1 MAYSTQDDMLQQL
14 DETSLIRLTDDAEDG
29 VIDAEVVTRSIAD
42 ADATIDA
49 YCQGRY
55 TVPLTP
61 VPDKIRGVSVDIAV
75 YNLYSRKGDTAPEIR
90 KDRHKEAI
98 RFLEK
103 VSEGKIKLGA
113 LTPASVNTADSVQAE
128 GNDRIF
134 TRTKMGGF

>member
-29 VIDAEVVTRSIAD
+29 VIDAEVVTRAITD

-61 VPDKIRGVSVDIAV
+61 VPDKIRGISVDIAV
-75 YNLYSRKGDTAPEIR
+75 YNLYSRKGDTAPDIR

-113 LTPASVNTADSVQAE
+113 LTPAPINTADSVQIE
-128 GNDRIF
+128 GNDKIF